1 MTFTHDA
8 REEAWDEAVASG
20 APSRQFLM
28 MILCRLDA
36 ILDIMETP
44 RPECRIE
51 AGNIIPFPSPDPA

>member
-1 MTFTHDA
+1 MTSTHDE
-8 REEAWDEAVASG
+8 REEAWENAVTEDASERG
-20 APSRQFLM
+20 LLM

-51 AGNIIPFPSPDPA
+51 TGNIIPFPSPDPA